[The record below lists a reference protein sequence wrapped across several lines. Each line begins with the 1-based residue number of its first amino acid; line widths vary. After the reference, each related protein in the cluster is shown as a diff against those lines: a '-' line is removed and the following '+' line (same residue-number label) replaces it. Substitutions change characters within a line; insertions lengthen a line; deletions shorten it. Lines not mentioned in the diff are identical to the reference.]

1 MSHTM
6 GKAFPVNLSQEAEKH
21 ARAKRALLDAFRD
34 LAEDDEHLL
43 GELEGYSDLY
53 AACDAM
59 VETMRRNEAAAAGLR
74 TQVKTYAAPLLETA
88 DAYDAKNEKIK
99 RCLLR
104 AMQDAGE
111 RSIPRDSYCLTVKAN
126 GNPEV
131 IIMEPALV
139 PLKYMRHKP
148 APPPEPDKLAIRK
161 ALNDPMLRHEV
172 ERAAT
177 FANAAPTLLVKF
189 RRGNG
194 TS

>member
-1 MSHTM
+1 M
-6 GKAFPVNLSQEAEKH
+6 GKPFAVNLPQEAQKH
-21 ARAKRALLDAFRD
+21 ARAKQALMEAFSD
-34 LAEDDEHLL
+34 LAADDEHLL

-104 AMQDAGE
+104 AMQEAGE

-139 PLKYMRHKP
+139 PPKYMRHKP
-148 APPPEPDKLAIRK
+148 APPPEPDKIAIRK
-161 ALNDPMLRHEV
+161 ALNDPDLRHEV
-172 ERAAT
+172 
-177 FANAAPTLLVKF
+177 
-189 RRGNG
+189 
-194 TS
+194 

>member
-1 MSHTM
+1 M
-6 GKAFPVNLSQEAEKH
+6 GKPFAVNLPQEAQKH
-21 ARAKRALLDAFRD
+21 ARAKQVLMEAFSD
-34 LAEDDEHLL
+34 LAADDEHLL

-139 PLKYMRHKP
+139 PPKYMRHKP
-148 APPPEPDKLAIRK
+148 VPPPEPDKLAIRK
-161 ALNDPMLRHEV
+161 ALNDPDLRHEV

-177 FANAAPTLLVKF
+177 FANAAPTLLIKF
-189 RRGNG
+189 KRGNE